1 MSVDAEAWK
10 SWTPAAQQRALEEL
24 RRRVN
29 DAWRPFYCPRAGC
42 NGKPHDD
49 WAWNHARADQHP
61 PSDPDWLV
69 WLMLSGRGAGKTRA
83 GAEYTH
89 RMSAVTGRIALIG
102 ATAPD
107 VRDTMLEGESG
118 LLTIAA
124 PGHKP
129 HHEPSKRRLTWPNG
143 CIATTFSAEEPDRL
157 RGPEHGYAWVDEP
170 AHFTQIQDTWDNL
183 MFGLRIGK
191 RPRVVCTSTPKPR
204 PWVKAVSQ
212 DPTTRVTRS
221 STYDNVDNLAPVF
234 AERIIAKYA
243 GTRLGRQELFG
254 EILEDVEGAL
264 WSWEMIEAH
273 RAAHAPALSRVV
285 VGVDPAGGAK
295 PHNDETGIITVG
307 FAHDHLYVL
316 SDRSGRYSPQGW
328 ANAADADYQEHQADA
343 IIAETNYGGDMV
355 TSTLRSAGVDK
366 RVLKVHSRRGKAIR
380 AEPIVALYEQGRVH
394 HVGVFADLETELT
407 TWAPYEDRDSPNR
420 LDALVHAATALIGRG
435 GTVSIATPQSL
446 AARRE
451 ARLRAVQA
459 G

>member
-1 MSVDAEAWK
+1 
-10 SWTPAAQQRALEEL
+10 
-24 RRRVN
+24 
-29 DAWRPFYCPRAGC
+29 
-42 NGKPHDD
+42 
-49 WAWNHARADQHP
+49 
-61 PSDPDWLV
+61 
-69 WLMLSGRGAGKTRA
+69 
-83 GAEYTH
+83 
-89 RMSAVTGRIALIG
+89 
-102 ATAPD
+102 
-107 VRDTMLEGESG
+107 
-118 LLTIAA
+118 
-124 PGHKP
+124 
-129 HHEPSKRRLTWPNG
+129 
-143 CIATTFSAEEPDRL
+143 
-157 RGPEHGYAWVDEP
+157 
-170 AHFTQIQDTWDNL
+170 
-183 MFGLRIGK
+183 
-191 RPRVVCTSTPKPR
+191 
-204 PWVKAVSQ
+204 
-212 DPTTRVTRS
+212 
-221 STYDNVDNLAPVF
+221 
-234 AERIIAKYA
+234 
-243 GTRLGRQELFG
+243 
-254 EILEDVEGAL
+254 
-264 WSWEMIEAH
+264 
-273 RAAHAPALSRVV
+273 VV